1 MLAEQIRVNTKDFEE
16 QALRLDD
23 AIARFEPYVVSFSHT
38 PDSLSGNA
46 DFLDSF
52 KKALSTMSD
61 DIAPELLADIKEYHD
76 KVMLLADEFRQA
88 DDGIASG
95 LQGGDD
101 VTR

>member
-1 MLAEQIRVNTKDFEE
+1 MTAGQIRVKTEDFEE
-16 QALRLDD
+16 QAVKLDD
-23 AIARFEPYVVSFSHT
+23 AIARLEPQVVSFSHT
-38 PDSLSGNA
+38 LDSLTGNS

-52 KKALSTMSD
+52 KKALSNMSD
-61 DIAPELLADIKEYHD
+61 DIAPELLADIKGYYD
-76 KVMLLADEFRQA
+76 KVKLLAGEFRQA